1 MSPGPSDSNL
11 VTVFQLKLPNITEMP
26 EHDDEEPEEFP
37 ETDSGNCFHIQD
49 GGFSYKKSFKK
60 MNSKKLSGT
69 VDFRLKTNVTKA
81 LLKEN
86 ACGEYILHVKK
97 VCFLNNGYTAPSSLF
112 WMDMGKILTTTKMT
126 VPYWIHSLNSADS
139 FNVQCTL

>member
-1 MSPGPSDSNL
+1 MILTLLLVLVCFHNSNVSGHSDSNI

-86 ACGEYILHVKK
+86 ACGEHILHIKK
-97 VCFLNNGYTAPSSLF
+97 VRTV
-112 WMDMGKILTTTKMT
+112 KIT
-126 VPYWIHSLNSADS
+126 
-139 FNVQCTL
+139 F